1 MKIKIRKANSKDSKD
16 IIRLIIELAKFEK
29 LLPPDEKA
37 KQRLFIHAFGKNPS
51 FYVLLAKTNGTAVG
65 YAFYFFTYSSFLARR
80 TLYLED
86 IFVSENYRNKG
97 IGKLLFNELVNI
109 AKKQKCG
116 RMEWCVLE
124 WNINAI
130 NFYEKLGA
138 RQLKEWNY
146 YRLDLK

>member
-1 MKIKIRKANSKDSKD
+1 MKIKIRKANIKDSKN
-16 IIRLIIELAKFEK
+16 IIRLIIELARFEK
-29 LLPPDEKA
+29 LPPPDEKA
-37 KQRLFIHAFGKNPS
+37 TQRLLKHAFGKNPS
-51 FYVLLAKTNGTAVG
+51 FHVLIAKTNEVAVG

-86 IFVSENYRNKG
+86 IFISESYRNKG

-116 RMEWCVLE
+116 RMEWCVLD

-130 NFYEKLGA
+130 NFYEKLSA
-138 RQLKEWNY
+138 RQLKEWKY